1 MNARCPKDAEGA
13 PEVHYRSACIQ
24 LQYLATS
31 REREREKR
39 ERERER
45 ERERLRRRMVRNGE
59 GLRGGQEFLI
69 FLEASSAT
77 ISREQGPNKLALT
90 PTPLFVRGQCY
101 GGHRYQVLRKPHAR
115 THVRTHASQRS
126 PSLPLQQC
134 RNCERDLIPYMQAG
148 CGFFV
153 CV

>member
-31 REREREKR
+31 RERERE
-39 ERERER
+39 ER

-77 ISREQGPNKLALT
+77 ISREQWPNKLSQPHPPCART
-90 PTPLFVRGQCY
+90 
-101 GGHRYQVLRKPHAR
+101 VLRWAQIPSAPKAARTHAR
-115 THVRTHASQRS
+115 THARALS
-126 PSLPLQQC
+126 PSLPLSLSMPPC
-134 RNCERDLIPYMQAG
+134 LPLSLVRPEAALPVIFIFCSCKNK
-148 CGFFV
+148 
-153 CV
+153 